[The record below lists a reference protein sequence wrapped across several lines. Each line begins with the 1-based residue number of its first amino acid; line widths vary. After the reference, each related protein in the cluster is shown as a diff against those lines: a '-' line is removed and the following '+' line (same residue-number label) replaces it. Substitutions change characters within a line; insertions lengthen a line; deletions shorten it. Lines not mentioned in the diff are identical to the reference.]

1 MIHCLE
7 FPAGTWYSGS
17 CPNTTCTRGNA
28 TSNPPILGNESQ
40 CSCGIGCA
48 PSACFNPSREV
59 VFKAFNDQAQELV
72 PFVANGTIAGIFF
85 GTDCV
90 TFSLCYTDCT
100 NCPLTLVQTVPVRRA
115 GDEISCTSN
124 VPFATVD
131 EGTRRFRSALTA
143 ALEAHTP
150 GLSKRV
156 FYATNE
162 CQNTLGCAPPPHTC
176 PGCTPGCGTKNGEY
190 HPWCVTTACI
200 VL

>member
-17 CPNTTCTRGNA
+17 CPNTTCTKGNA

-85 GTDCV
+85 GTEV
-90 TFSLCYTDCT
+90 TVIV
-100 NCPLTLVQTVPVRRA
+100 NHH
-115 GDEISCTSN
+115 
-124 VPFATVD
+124 VD
-131 EGTRRFRSALTA
+131 EPIERCCICEGARLFTTA
-143 ALEAHTP
+143 AMLTR
-150 GLSKRV
+150 SKC
-156 FYATNE
+156 F
-162 CQNTLGCAPPPHTC
+162 LGAAAADCRRRDLVH
-176 PGCTPGCGTKNGEY
+176 
-190 HPWCVTTACI
+190 
-200 VL
+200 L